1 MAKRKPITKAIR
13 FEVFKRDKFTCQYCG
28 ESAPN
33 VILEIDHIVPVSKGG
48 TNEIINLVTSCRDC
62 NRGKS
67 GKKLDDN
74 SAVMVQKK
82 QMDAMQ
88 ERREQL
94 EMMVQWR
101 QSLDEEI
108 EIETDA
114 IDAYYRNNTRWGVSE
129 QGRLKIR
136 RLIREFGLN
145 EVYTACEIAVEKYY
159 KGTVCSWQEAFN
171 KVGGICYNRRKK
183 AESGQPT
190 NEQRAATPWAGY

>member
-1 MAKRKPITKAIR
+1 MGKREPIAKSVR

-33 VILEIDHIVPVSKGG
+33 VILEIDHITPVSKGG
-48 TNEIINLVTSCRDC
+48 TNDIMNLITSCRDC
-62 NRGKS
+62 NRGKRNR
-67 GKKLDDN
+67 KLDDGT
-74 SAVMVQKK
+74 AVMVQKK
-82 QMDAMQ
+82 QLDMIQ

-136 RLIREFGLN
+136 RLIREFGFN

-159 KGTVCSWQEAFN
+159 KGTEISWQDAF
-171 KVGGICYNRRKK
+171 KKMGGICNNRRKA
-183 AESGQPT
+183 AEG
-190 NEQRAATPWAGY
+190 NA

>member
-1 MAKRKPITKAIR
+1 MAKRKALPKSVR

-33 VILEIDHIVPVSKGG
+33 VILEVDHIVPVSKGG
-48 TNEIINLVTSCRDC
+48 TDEIMNLVTSCREC
-62 NRGKS
+62 NRGKA
-67 GKKLDDN
+67 GRKLNDS

-108 EIETDA
+108 EVEIDA
-114 IDAYYRNNTRWGVSE
+114 IDALLQSNTKWGVSDE
-129 QGRLKIR
+129 GRRKIR
-136 RLIREFGLN
+136 RLLREFGFN
-145 EVYTACEIAVEKYY
+145 EVYTACEIAIDKYY
-159 KGTVCSWQEAFN
+159 KGTVFSWQESFA
-171 KVGGICYNRRKK
+171 KIGGICYNRRK
-183 AESGQPT
+183 
-190 NEQRAATPWAGY
+190 AAQNNA